1 MKRKPAIFATVIA
14 AFALSADAKWGKH
27 YTDKRITAVSIAVGA
42 ASTATYFGI
51 NHWC

>member
-1 MKRKPAIFATVIA
+1 VIA
-14 AFALSADAKWGKH
+14 AFALSADAEWRKH